1 MMMEIIPFCEFVIF
15 LINLMKT
22 GIAQTKYCNYR
33 LFTLFDQS
41 LPLSLWQ
48 KFILLLLFIS
58 LIAIVFLIRRWVRLI
73 LHGFF
78 VAVLHLNYTITIVIM
93 IKKIKNKN
101 KKEQQQQSK

>member
-41 LPLSLWQ
+41 LPLSL
-48 KFILLLLFIS
+48 
-58 LIAIVFLIRRWVRLI
+58 
-73 LHGFF
+73 
-78 VAVLHLNYTITIVIM
+78 
-93 IKKIKNKN
+93 
-101 KKEQQQQSK
+101 